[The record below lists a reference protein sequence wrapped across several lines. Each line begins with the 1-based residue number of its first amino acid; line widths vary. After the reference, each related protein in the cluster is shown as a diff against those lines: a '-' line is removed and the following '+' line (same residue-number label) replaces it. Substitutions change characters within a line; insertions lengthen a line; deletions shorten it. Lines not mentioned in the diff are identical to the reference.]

1 MPTRAELIRCLG
13 VPRARWANV
22 IDPHAVV
29 APDATHG
36 IGLLAVAGCSIM
48 CGARVGNHV
57 AIRNGG
63 HVAHDCVVGDFAF
76 IGVNA
81 VLCGY
86 VTLQEGAYIAPGA
99 VVRERTKVGRYS
111 VVGLGAVVIDDVPDG
126 VIVAGNPARVIA
138 SVAEIG
144 SALAVAP

>member
-1 MPTRAELIRCLG
+1 
-13 VPRARWANV
+13 
-22 IDPHAVV
+22 
-29 APDATHG
+29 
-36 IGLLAVAGCSIM
+36 
-48 CGARVGNHV
+48 
-57 AIRNGG
+57 
-63 HVAHDCVVGDFAF
+63 
-76 IGVNA
+76 VNA

-126 VIVAGNPARVIA
+126 AIVAGNPARVIA

-144 SALAVAP
+144 PPLAVTP